1 MLYELRIYDAVA
13 GRLPDISGRFANHT
27 CALFRKHG
35 VKYLGFWT
43 DEIGRSNRLT
53 YINVF
58 DSMAD
63 RESRWAKFGGDPD
76 WLEVRK
82 QTEANGPL
90 VDAVTNRFLRLT
102 PYSPQPKVSTAVQE
116 LRIYE
121 AVPGRLPDVHNRFA
135 NHTIGLFEKHG
146 IENIGYWSED
156 VGVNNVLVYMLGYPS
171 LGDREKSWRSFQAD
185 PEWNKAR
192 AASEVDG
199 PIVRVSRHSI
209 MRPTDYAFTSD

>member
-63 RESRWAKFGGDPD
+63 RGEPVGQ
-76 WLEVRK
+76 VR
-82 QTEANGPL
+82 Q
-90 VDAVTNRFLRLT
+90 R
-102 PYSPQPKVSTAVQE
+102 
-116 LRIYE
+116 
-121 AVPGRLPDVHNRFA
+121 PGLA
-135 NHTIGLFEKHG
+135 G
-146 IENIGYWSED
+146 SA
-156 VGVNNVLVYMLGYPS
+156 
-171 LGDREKSWRSFQAD
+171 QAD
-185 PEWNKAR
+185 R
-192 AASEVDG
+192 G
-199 PIVRVSRHSI
+199 Q
-209 MRPTDYAFTSD
+209 RPAG